1 MAGCGPLVP
10 YIVGAWIDYSAA
22 GVLFW
27 KGEVRRA
34 LKFAQDYPHLME
46 HAFLSSSDHG
56 ESQTFKYERGSNL
69 SDWIRADGCL
79 RWLRAAWMSW
89 LVLAAQ
95 KCAPSVQKIEDA
107 QRDKIIQAD
116 IESPTS
122 RLPNTACDSHRV
134 T

>member
-1 MAGCGPLVP
+1 MDRLQRG
-10 YIVGAWIDYSAA
+10 

-46 HAFLSSSDHG
+46 HAFLSSSGHG

-79 RWLRAAWMSW
+79 RWLRAARMSW

-122 RLPNTACDSHRV
+122 RLPNTTCDSHRV